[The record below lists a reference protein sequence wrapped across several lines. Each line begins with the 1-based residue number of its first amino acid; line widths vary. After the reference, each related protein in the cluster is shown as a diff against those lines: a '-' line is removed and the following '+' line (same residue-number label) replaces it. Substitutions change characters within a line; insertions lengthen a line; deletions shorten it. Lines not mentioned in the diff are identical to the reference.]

1 MIVDRSRHLKIE
13 KNHTATHILDQAL
26 RNILG
31 GHTQQ
36 AGSLVEANYLRF
48 DFNHFGSVTKDDLN
62 KVEQM
67 VNEQIWREI
76 PIKTVE
82 TDLESAKDMAQ
93 LPYLVKNMGMLSEW
107 LKLAISI
114 LNFVVVTTS
123 RIRMR
128 LDYSRLSQKQGLVLE
143 FDALSCNCQ

>member
-1 MIVDRSRHLKIE
+1 M
-13 KNHTATHILDQAL
+13 
-26 RNILG
+26 
-31 GHTQQ
+31 
-36 AGSLVEANYLRF
+36 VEANYLRF